1 LEFNDQRRTEEFY
14 IFLQVHICVFKLN
27 YNCTLLNA
35 NYNYLPQLDNT
46 DFDTHGTVKCGCG
59 CVEDS
64 GVGVSQTVMSD
75 EGTNYCPRH
84 NHTVRDT
91 PTPTRRQSSE
101 LIRVCISQLR

>member
-1 LEFNDQRRTEEFY
+1 MQT
-14 IFLQVHICVFKLN
+14 ISLN
-27 YNCTLLNA
+27 NCTLLNA

-46 DFDTHGTVKCGCG
+46 DFDTHGTVKCG

-84 NHTVRDT
+84 NHTVQDT
-91 PTPTRRQSSE
+91 TTPSE
-101 LIRVCISQLR
+101 THPHPHADSLVS